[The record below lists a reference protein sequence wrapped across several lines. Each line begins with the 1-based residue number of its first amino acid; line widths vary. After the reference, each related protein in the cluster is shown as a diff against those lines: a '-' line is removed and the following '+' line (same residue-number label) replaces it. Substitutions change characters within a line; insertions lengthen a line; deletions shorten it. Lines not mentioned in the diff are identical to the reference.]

1 MFEIVSASLEYDPP
15 TDDGHDRNYF
25 RDCEG
30 DDLNFTNRLVKN
42 VRDLKNRIQKSS
54 VGFSRSME
62 IVWIPKV
69 YVIKDTS

>member
-1 MFEIVSASLEYDPP
+1 MFEIVSASLESDPP
-15 TDDGHDRNYF
+15 TEEGHDRTYF
-25 RDCEG
+25 RDREG

-42 VRDLKNRIQKSS
+42 VRDFKNRIQKSS

-69 YVIKDTS
+69 YVIKDTA